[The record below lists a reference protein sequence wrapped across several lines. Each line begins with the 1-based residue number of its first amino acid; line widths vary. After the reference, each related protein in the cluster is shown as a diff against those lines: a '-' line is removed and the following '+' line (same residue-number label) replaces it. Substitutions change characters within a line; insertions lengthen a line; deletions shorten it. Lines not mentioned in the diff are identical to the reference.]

1 VGELVLATHW
11 SRREVDEMDDA
22 DIQFWIEVMNEG
34 SEASA
39 LRSKQ
44 T

>member
-1 VGELVLATHW
+1 
-11 SRREVDEMDDA
+11 MDDA